1 MARRND
7 TRRLFYAAP
16 KAIGA
21 GTMGKHIMDKDYR
34 PPLSLSETAH
44 ALGTTEQVVRR
55 ALLRGELKGFKV
67 GREWRITR
75 EAIEHK
81 IAGAAV

>member
-1 MARRND
+1 ME
-7 TRRLFYAAP
+7 
-16 KAIGA
+16 
-21 GTMGKHIMDKDYR
+21 KDYQ

-55 ALLRGELKGFKV
+55 ALLRGELTGFKI

-75 EAIEHK
+75 ETVERK
-81 IAGAAV
+81 LAGEAA

>member
-1 MARRND
+1 ME
-7 TRRLFYAAP
+7 
-16 KAIGA
+16 
-21 GTMGKHIMDKDYR
+21 KDYR

-75 EAIEHK
+75 ETVERK
-81 IAGAAV
+81 LDGEAVCGSWQ